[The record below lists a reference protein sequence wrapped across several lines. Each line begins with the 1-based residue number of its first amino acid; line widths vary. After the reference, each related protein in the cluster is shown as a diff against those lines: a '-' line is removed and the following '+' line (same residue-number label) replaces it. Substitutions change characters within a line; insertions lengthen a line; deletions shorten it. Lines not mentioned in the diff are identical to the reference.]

1 MNTKL
6 DINVPMITDLGGVAV
21 HANFT
26 YGVKTE
32 VYESCLVVFNGI
44 AYIFGGS
51 NQRRQVSRVENC
63 QLTNVA
69 SLNFEFKSGACASTT
84 DTIYLC
90 FRSENWKSC
99 RKGSDPSSGFFVSM
113 AESNFTHKYIRIAAS
128 PGEAQ
133 SYYYDMILV
142 DKVFRE
148 LLFKWIYWPWGPS
161 KIIIKP
167 NYCHLLQKNG
177 SPFGSIH
184 IQELGHELKYRARVR
199 IDVLFKKTILF
210 TPPPLFTP
218 VETTS
223 FLVGML
229 LSTRNPTWLPNWT
242 PNSTNGASQVDLTRP
257 ASVMEWLSLRINSLL
272 LAEVWN
278 EELNDVIW
286 LIVMMKCLAIHKNR
300 HSRSTAI
307 GRSFF

>member
-1 MNTKL
+1 MTTLNVSKKMIPYKSTVSMSTSTRKTSTAGSMKKKVVLIMNTKL

-148 LLFKWIYWPWGPS
+148 LLFK
-161 KIIIKP
+161 
-167 NYCHLLQKNG
+167 
-177 SPFGSIH
+177 
-184 IQELGHELKYRARVR
+184 
-199 IDVLFKKTILF
+199 
-210 TPPPLFTP
+210 
-218 VETTS
+218 
-223 FLVGML
+223 
-229 LSTRNPTWLPNWT
+229 
-242 PNSTNGASQVDLTRP
+242 
-257 ASVMEWLSLRINSLL
+257 
-272 LAEVWN
+272 
-278 EELNDVIW
+278 
-286 LIVMMKCLAIHKNR
+286 
-300 HSRSTAI
+300 
-307 GRSFF
+307 

>member
-1 MNTKL
+1 MTTLNVSKKMIPYKSTVPMSTTRKTSTSGSMKKKVVLIMNTKL
-6 DINVPMITDLGGVAV
+6 DINVPMITDLGGDLAV

-26 YGVKTE
+26 YGAKTE

-51 NQRRQVSRVENC
+51 SQRRQVSRVDNC

-69 SLNFEFKSGACASTT
+69 SLNFEFKSGACASTK

-133 SYYYDMILV
+133 SYYYDITNIILLIL

-148 LLFKWIYWPWGPS
+148 LLFK
-161 KIIIKP
+161 
-167 NYCHLLQKNG
+167 
-177 SPFGSIH
+177 
-184 IQELGHELKYRARVR
+184 
-199 IDVLFKKTILF
+199 
-210 TPPPLFTP
+210 
-218 VETTS
+218 
-223 FLVGML
+223 
-229 LSTRNPTWLPNWT
+229 
-242 PNSTNGASQVDLTRP
+242 
-257 ASVMEWLSLRINSLL
+257 
-272 LAEVWN
+272 
-278 EELNDVIW
+278 
-286 LIVMMKCLAIHKNR
+286 
-300 HSRSTAI
+300 
-307 GRSFF
+307 